1 MMARFLA
8 YSEKVFG
15 LSDQVAQLKDGREA
29 PRIPTGAAFASV
41 FSLFA
46 TQRKSLHAADQER
59 RLSSHWRKLI
69 GDHAPSEDTV
79 GRVFALLDSQGL
91 RAMLHHINDRL
102 KRNKA
107 LPTASGYRF
116 AAVDGHEFFSQSQ
129 ALLPAVSNA
138 DAARGG

>member
-8 YSEKVFG
+8 YSEKVFS
-15 LSDQVAQLKDGREA
+15 LSALVAQLKDGRAA
-29 PRIPTGAAFASV
+29 PRIPTAAVFAAAFSM
-41 FSLFA
+41 FA
-46 TQRKSLHAADQER
+46 TQRRSLHAADQER
-59 RLSSHWRKLI
+59 RLSSAWRKLT

-79 GRVFALLDSQGL
+79 GRVFTTLDSQGL
-91 RAMLHHINDRL
+91 RALLHQINDRL

-129 ALLPAVSNA
+129 ALLPAMPNA
-138 DAARGG
+138 HAADRR